1 MNKPP
6 GVVQLGNK
14 VIRSKAK
21 NVSSVSD
28 PEVQMVIRDLISVMR
43 ERNLVGLAA
52 PQIGI
57 GKRIFVTEVR
67 TTTYRK
73 NIAQPDK
80 LRVFVNPKI
89 RSHSKSTATE
99 YEGCGS
105 VAEAMLFG
113 PVKRFYMV
121 EVVAFNEL
129 GEEFVFQTNG
139 FLARIIQHE
148 MDHLDGIVFIDKVTD
163 TRKLLGREEYIA
175 LRKKNV

>member
-21 NVSSVSD
+21 NVSSVNN

-73 NIAQPDK
+73 NIAQPDE
-80 LRVFVNPKI
+80 LRIFVNPKI
-89 RSHSKSTATE
+89 RSHSRNIVTE

-113 PVKRFYMV
+113 LVKRFYMV
-121 EVVAFNEL
+121 EVEALNEMGEAFL
-129 GEEFVFQTNG
+129 FQTNG

-163 TRKLLGREEYIA
+163 TRKLLGREEYIY
-175 LRKKNV
+175 LRK

>member
-1 MNKPP
+1 MNKPS

-21 NVSSVSD
+21 NVSSVNN
-28 PEVQMVIRDLISVMR
+28 PKVQEVIRGLVSVMR

-52 PQIGI
+52 PQIGV
-57 GKRIFVTEVR
+57 GMRIFVTEVR

-73 NIAQPDK
+73 NIAQPDE
-80 LRVFVNPKI
+80 LRIFVNPKM
-89 RSHSKSTATE
+89 RSHSRNIVTE

-105 VAEAMLFG
+105 VVEAMLFG

-121 EVVAFNEL
+121 EVEALNEMGEAFL
-129 GEEFVFQTNG
+129 FQANG

-148 MDHLDGIVFIDKVTD
+148 MDHLDGIVFLDKVTD
-163 TRKLLGREEYIA
+163 TRKLLGREEYIG
-175 LRKKNV
+175 LRKKH

>member
-1 MNKPP
+1 MDQSS

-21 NVSSVSD
+21 NVSSVND
-28 PEVQMVIRDLISVMR
+28 PEVQRVIRDLVSVMR

-73 NIAQPDK
+73 NIARPDK

-89 RSHSKSTATE
+89 RSHSKNMATE

-121 EVVAFNEL
+121 EVVAFSEL

-148 MDHLDGIVFIDKVTD
+148 MDHLEGIVFIDKVTD
-163 TRKLLGREEYIA
+163 TRKLLGREAYVGLGKEC
-175 LRKKNV
+175 

>member
-14 VIRSKAK
+14 VIRSKSK
-21 NVSSVSD
+21 NVSSVNN

-73 NIAQPDK
+73 NIAQPDE
-80 LRVFVNPKI
+80 LRIFVNPKI
-89 RSHSKSTATE
+89 RSHSRNIVTE

-113 PVKRFYMV
+113 LVKRFYMV
-121 EVVAFNEL
+121 EVEALNEMGEAFL
-129 GEEFVFQTNG
+129 FQTNG

-163 TRKLLGREEYIA
+163 TRKLLGREEYIY
-175 LRKKNV
+175 LRK

>member
-1 MNKPP
+1 MNIPP
-6 GVVQLGNK
+6 KVVQLENK

-21 NVSSVSD
+21 NVSSVND
-28 PEVQMVIRDLISVMR
+28 PKVQEVIRSLISVMR

-73 NIAQPDK
+73 NIAQPDE
-80 LRVFVNPKI
+80 LRIFVNPKM
-89 RSHSKSTATE
+89 RSHSRNIVTE

-113 PVKRFYMV
+113 PVKRLYMV
-121 EVVAFNEL
+121 EVEALNEMGEAFL
-129 GEEFVFQTNG
+129 FQANG

-148 MDHLDGIVFIDKVTD
+148 MDHLDGIVFLDKVTD
-163 TRKLLGREEYIA
+163 TRKLLGREEYIG
-175 LRKKNV
+175 LRKKH

>member
-21 NVSSVSD
+21 NVSSVNN
-28 PEVQMVIRDLISVMR
+28 PKVQEVIRGLVSVMR

-73 NIAQPDK
+73 NIAQPDE
-80 LRVFVNPKI
+80 LRIFVNPKI
-89 RSHSKSTATE
+89 RSHSRNIVTE

-113 PVKRFYMV
+113 LVKRFYMV
-121 EVVAFNEL
+121 EVEALNEMGEAFL
-129 GEEFVFQTNG
+129 FQTNG

-163 TRKLLGREEYIA
+163 TRKLLGREEYIY
-175 LRKKNV
+175 LRK